1 MKVLK
6 LGAIVIVVVGLA
18 ATILMGD
25 AFGIERAL
33 YKMPWWAELYQR
45 IMYYACGA

>member
-6 LGAIVIVVVGLA
+6 VSAIVIVVVGLA

-25 AFGIERAL
+25 AFGIEKAL
-33 YKMPWWAELYQR
+33 YENPWWADLYRR